1 MHVLCSLYAHT
12 WTYAWTMYICILYM
26 QVLNRCLAVTEF
38 VSCRLTSI
46 YCAVYMHTHGHM
58 HVQSYTFFTCRC
70 SMSVLE
76 LVTNGVGILRYIYM
90 YAHTWTYACTII
102 YILYMQVLNE
112 CLGASDEWSWHPEIH
127 LHVFTVVYCAVVYTH
142 MDLGM
147 YHTHG
152 LRHVPCTLHCLHAG
166 ADLAA
171 SNRQNWCPA
180 ASVYICMYVQ
190 VCYCAV
196 VCTHFTVHLFYRCL
210 RGSNISN
217 ITF

>member
-1 MHVLCSLYAHT
+1 MYLYIHVHVHSLHGVCVLQVDVYLLCSL
-12 WTYAWTMYICILYM
+12 
-26 QVLNRCLAVTEF
+26 
-38 VSCRLTSI
+38 
-46 YCAVYMHTHGHM
+46 
-58 HVQSYTFFTCRC
+58 
-70 SMSVLE
+70 
-76 LVTNGVGILRYIYM
+76 

-147 YHTHG
+147 YHV
-152 LRHVPCTLHCLHAG
+152 HVHCLHAG